1 MIKTIWRI
9 TMTIRLTLQFII
21 KNLLFLIFVSISFS
35 AYSQELRLK
44 FSHVVAPDT
53 PKGIA
58 AKYFADSIKKNS
70 NGTIIVDVFPNS
82 QLFKDREEI
91 EALQIGNVDFIAPSV
106 SKFGPV
112 GINDFEVFDLP
123 YLFDDISELNLIVK
137 GDIGQMLLR
146 KLEEKNIHG
155 LGYWFNGFKN
165 FTANKDISNVKNF
178 RGLKMRIQSSKV
190 IESYMR
196 HLKTFPQVLPFSETY
211 TALQQGVV
219 NGTENSLS
227 NLYTQKMH
235 EVQSHLL
242 MSNHGALLYSV
253 LMNKK
258 KWQSLTNRQKELIN
272 SSFLSSLEY
281 QRSIVDKF
289 ENEALNEIKKSK
301 RVKIIELTKDEK
313 SNFSSFLKKSYKKNY
328 KRIDKDLIMT
338 IENEL
343 SKTKN

>member
-1 MIKTIWRI
+1 M
-9 TMTIRLTLQFII
+9 IRLTSQFNVRNLFILI
-21 KNLLFLIFVSISFS
+21 LLFTSFS
-35 AYSQELRLK
+35 TFAQELRLK

-58 AKYFADSIKKNS
+58 AKFFADIIKKNS

-123 YLFDDISELNLIVK
+123 YLFDDISEVNLIVK
-137 GDIGQMLLR
+137 GEIGKMLLR
-146 KLEEKNIHG
+146 KLEEKNIYG

-165 FTANKDISNVKNF
+165 FTANKNISNVKNF

-242 MSNHGALLYSV
+242 MSNHGALLYCV

-258 KWQSLTNRQKELIN
+258 KWKTLTNSQKDLIN
-272 SSFLSSLEY
+272 SAFLTSLEY
-281 QRSIVDKF
+281 QRSIVDEF
-289 ENEALNEIKKSK
+289 ESNALKEIKKTK
-301 RVKIIELTKDEK
+301 RVQIIELSENEK
-313 SNFSSFLKKSYKKNY
+313 SNFSNFLKKSYKKSY
-328 KRIDKDLIMT
+328 KRIDKDLIT
-338 IENEL
+338 NIENVL
-343 SKTKN
+343 SKIKN

>member
-1 MIKTIWRI
+1 
-9 TMTIRLTLQFII
+9 
-21 KNLLFLIFVSISFS
+21 
-35 AYSQELRLK
+35 
-44 FSHVVAPDT
+44 
-53 PKGIA
+53 
-58 AKYFADSIKKNS
+58 
-70 NGTIIVDVFPNS
+70 
-82 QLFKDREEI
+82 LFKDREEI

-123 YLFDDISELNLIVK
+123 YLFDDISELNFIVK
-137 GDIGQMLLR
+137 GDIGRMLLR
-146 KLEEKNIHG
+146 KLEEKNIYG

-165 FTANKDISNVKNF
+165 FTANKNISKVKNF

-219 NGTENSLS
+219 DGTENSLS

-242 MSNHGALLYSV
+242 MSNHGALLYCV

-258 KWQSLTNRQKELIN
+258 KWKSLTKSQKELIN
-272 SSFLSSLEY
+272 SSFLSSLKY
-281 QRSIVDKF
+281 QRSIVADF
-289 ENEALNEIKKSK
+289 ESKALKEIKKTK
-301 RVKIIELTKDEK
+301 RVQIIELSKNEK
-313 SNFSSFLKKSYKKNY
+313 SNLTSFLKKSYDKHH
-328 KRIDKDLIMT
+328 KRIDKDLIIT

-343 SKTKN
+343 SKIKN

>member
-1 MIKTIWRI
+1 M
-9 TMTIRLTLQFII
+9 MIRLTSQFNVRNLFILI
-21 KNLLFLIFVSISFS
+21 LLFTSFS
-35 AYSQELRLK
+35 TFAQELRLK

-58 AKYFADSIKKNS
+58 AKFFADIIKKNS

-123 YLFDDISELNLIVK
+123 YLFDDISEVNLIVK
-137 GDIGQMLLR
+137 GEIGKMLLR
-146 KLEEKNIHG
+146 KLEEKNIYG

-165 FTANKDISNVKNF
+165 FTANKNISNVKNF

-242 MSNHGALLYSV
+242 MSNHGALLYCV

-258 KWQSLTNRQKELIN
+258 KWKTLTNSQKDLIN
-272 SSFLSSLEY
+272 SAFLTSLEY
-281 QRSIVDKF
+281 QRSIVDEF
-289 ENEALNEIKKSK
+289 ESNALKEIKKTK
-301 RVKIIELTKDEK
+301 RVQIIELSENEK
-313 SNFSSFLKKSYKKNY
+313 SNFSNFLKKSYKKSY
-328 KRIDKDLIMT
+328 KRIDKDLIT
-338 IENEL
+338 NIENVL
-343 SKTKN
+343 SKIKN

>member
-1 MIKTIWRI
+1 M
-9 TMTIRLTLQFII
+9 MIRLTSQFNIRI
-21 KNLLFLIFVSISFS
+21 FLPLILFFISFFS
-35 AYSQELRLK
+35 YSQELRLK

-58 AKYFADSIKKNS
+58 AKFFADIIKKNS
-70 NGTIIVDVFPNS
+70 NGSIIVDVFPNS

-123 YLFDDISELNLIVK
+123 YLFEDISELNIIVK
-137 GDIGQMLLR
+137 GDIGRMLLR
-146 KLEEKNIHG
+146 KLEEKNIYG

-165 FTANKDISNVKNF
+165 FTANKDISNLKNF

-242 MSNHGALLYSV
+242 MSNHGALLYCV

-258 KWQSLTNRQKELIN
+258 KWKSLTKSQKDLIN
-272 SSFLSSLEY
+272 SAFLSSLEY
-281 QRSIVDKF
+281 QRSIVEEF
-289 ENEALNEIKKSK
+289 ESNALKEIKKTN
-301 RVKIIELTKDEK
+301 RVQIIELTENDK
-313 SNFSSFLKKSYKKNY
+313 SNFSSFLKKSYKKSY
-328 KRIDKDLIMT
+328 TRIDKDLIT
-338 IENEL
+338 NIEDVL
-343 SKTKN
+343 SKNKN